1 VPSTRRS
8 STSGKS
14 PDDASLTAVQPQP
27 PEAYIT
33 QPVEVVAYDP
43 SWPQRYER
51 ERDRIAAALGEGAVA
66 VEHVGGTAVPGLPA
80 KPVIDIMVGV
90 PDIERAGQAVAG
102 LINLGYQYVPEL
114 ESELPERRYFRLGT
128 PDTHHVHMVALSSDF
143 WEEHLLFRDYLR
155 THPQAA
161 EEYGK
166 LKRGLAGRFRFD
178 RDAYRAGKVP
188 FIDTVVDAA
197 RREAGR
203 PSP

>member
-1 VPSTRRS
+1 LAAR
-8 STSGKS
+8 G
-14 PDDASLTAVQPQP
+14 
-27 PEAYIT
+27 T

-43 SWPQRYER
+43 RWPQWYEQ

-66 VEHVGGTAVPGLPA
+66 IEHVGGTAVPGLPA

-114 ESELPERRYFRLGT
+114 ESQLPERRYFRHGM
-128 PDTHHVHMVALSSDF
+128 PETHHVHMVALSSDF

-155 THPQAA
+155 SHPQAA

-166 LKRGLAGRFRFD
+166 LKRGLAGRFRLD
-178 RDAYRAGKVP
+178 RAAYRAGKLP
-188 FIDTVVDAA
+188 FIDTVVAAA
-197 RREAGR
+197 RREAGHPTR
-203 PSP
+203 